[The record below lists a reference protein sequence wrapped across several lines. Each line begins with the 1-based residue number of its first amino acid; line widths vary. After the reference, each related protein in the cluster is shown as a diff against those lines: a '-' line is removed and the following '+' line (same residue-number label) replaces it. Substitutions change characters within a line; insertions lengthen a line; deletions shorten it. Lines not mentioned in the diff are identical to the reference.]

1 MTRLLA
7 VLALAAAGAFVFFVH
22 DWTGAW
28 VLGLDADTRLIVVC
42 VAAVAAPL
50 LFAALVRF
58 NTARWSFV
66 RVLFVVVILVDGG
79 VAGAL
84 ATRSAPPVHEPP
96 APPPIAA
103 VPDVKAPTP
112 APPPPA
118 VEPEPA
124 TPPSAPS
131 PAKADTFYRYIVD
144 GQVVVT
150 TRIEDVPPEHRAAAE
165 VTKMDRPDDPSPSP
179 PPPPSP
185 RAAQIAARLNLHRR
199 ALGLAPVTVDAK
211 KTAGAAAHAAYIAAN
226 HASLFEAGLA
236 LHDEDEARPGYSA
249 AGAHAGR
256 HAVIALQEG
265 RPRDVVDQW
274 MASFFHRVPL
284 VHPELRRVGV
294 GFAERGAQRIFVVD
308 IEPEAPASRVV
319 VVPAD
324 GARDVPIAFAGPELP
339 NPIPNDADGAGG
351 YPITVTFPPK
361 AKVGGVVATL
371 SDLGAEVPAWVS
383 TPVVPAAPKAQQN
396 TVCLIAKD
404 PLRPRTRY
412 TFEMRATVDGR
423 AFTLESTFTTR

>member
-7 VLALAAAGAFVFFVH
+7 VLALAAAGAFVYFVH
-22 DWTGAW
+22 DWSGAW
-28 VLGLDADTRLIVVC
+28 VLGLTDDTRLIVVA
-42 VAAVAAPL
+42 VSAVAAPL
-50 LFAALVRF
+50 FLAVLVRF

-66 RVLFVVVILVDGG
+66 RVFLLLAILVDGG
-79 VAGAL
+79 VAAAL
-84 ATRSAPPVHEPP
+84 ATRGPRPVPLDAPDPPEP
-96 APPPIAA
+96 APPIAA
-103 VPDVKAPTP
+103 PPPAAAPPPFAEMPDVK
-112 APPPPA
+112 PPA
-118 VEPEPA
+118 PEPA
-124 TPPSAPS
+124 P

-165 VTKMDRPDDPSPSP
+165 VTTMERSDDPSPP
-179 PPPPSP
+179 PASP
-185 RAAQIAARLNLHRR
+185 RAALVADRLNLRRR

-226 HASLFEAGLA
+226 HTSLFEAGLA
-236 LHDEDEARPGYSA
+236 LHDEDESRPGYSA

-284 VHPELRRVGV
+284 VHPRLERVGV
-294 GFAERGAQRIFVVD
+294 GFAERGGQRIFVVD
-308 IEPEAPASRVV
+308 VEPEAPSSRVV

-339 NPIPNDADGAGG
+339 NPIPNDPDGAAG

-361 AKVGGVVATL
+361 AKVGGVVAKL

-383 TPVVPAAPKAQQN
+383 TPVLPADAKAQQN

-423 AFTLESTFTTR
+423 PFTLKSTFTTR

>member
-7 VLALAAAGAFVFFVH
+7 VLALAAAGAFVYFVH
-22 DWTGAW
+22 DWSGAW
-28 VLGLDADTRLIVVC
+28 VLGLTDDTRLIVVAI
-42 VAAVAAPL
+42 AAVAAPL
-50 LFAALVRF
+50 FLAGLVRF

-66 RVLFVVVILVDGG
+66 RVFLLLAILVDGG
-79 VAGAL
+79 VAAAL
-84 ATRSAPPVHEPP
+84 ATRGPPPSHPEPAPPPVAPP
-96 APPPIAA
+96 PVAPPPPIAA
-103 VPDVKAPTP
+103 PPDVKVP
-112 APPPPA
+112 APVPEPPP
-118 VEPEPA
+118 
-124 TPPSAPS
+124 

-165 VTKMDRPDDPSPSP
+165 ITTMERADDPSPP
-179 PPPPSP
+179 PVSP
-185 RAAQIAARLNLHRR
+185 RAALVADRLNLRRR

-226 HASLFEAGLA
+226 HASLFEGGLA
-236 LHDEDEARPGYSA
+236 QHDEDESRPGYSA

-284 VHPELRRVGV
+284 VHPGLERVGV
-294 GFAERGAQRIFVVD
+294 GFAERGGQRIFVVD
-308 IEPEAPASRVV
+308 VEPEAAASRVV

-324 GARDVPIAFAGPELP
+324 AARDVPIAFAGPELP

-351 YPITVTFPPK
+351 YPITVTFPPTT
-361 AKVGGVVATL
+361 KVGGVVAKLT
-371 SDLGAEVPAWVS
+371 DLGAPVPAWVS
-383 TPVVPAAPKAQQN
+383 TPVLPADAKAQQN

-423 AFTLESTFTTR
+423 PFTLKSTFTTR